1 MQDQSF
7 AAEST
12 QFYPF
17 AFLNSNKH
25 GTHKVYTATQKNT
38 NRFFLVFPPPPK
50 QIRASHVYNVSW
62 MLVRHTTLSGN
73 SRRGAADN
81 SQPEAQLHDAGP
93 HASKNSFSRG
103 SVSHRGKNVKLNRA
117 HSEIWALCFC
127 EQQFWHSQ
135 PRCSK

>member
-38 NRFFLVFPPPPK
+38 NRENKEIHK
-50 QIRASHVYNVSW
+50 QKG
-62 MLVRHTTLSGN
+62 TT
-73 SRRGAADN
+73 
-81 SQPEAQLHDAGP
+81 
-93 HASKNSFSRG
+93 
-103 SVSHRGKNVKLNRA
+103 
-117 HSEIWALCFC
+117 CC
-127 EQQFWHSQ
+127 
-135 PRCSK
+135 